1 MIAYLEGTLIRT
13 GIDYIIINVGG
24 VGYKVYIPASLS
36 HKLPEIGN
44 EVQVHTYNYV
54 REDKIN
60 LYGFSRL
67 EELETFEQL
76 LTVSRIGPQ
85 VALNILATISSRDFK
100 LAIVN
105 GEVATLKKVKGIGN
119 KTAKRL
125 ILELQ
130 EKVEL
135 DNIEEEANI
144 STTKVDNELEDAI
157 EALVS
162 LGYQQS
168 QARRAVLKTSQKS
181 EQLDVQEII
190 KVALADL
197 S

>member
-1 MIAYLEGTLIRT
+1 MIAYLEGELIRT
-13 GIDYIIINVGG
+13 GIDYIVLNVGG

-36 HKLPEIGN
+36 HKLPGVGNKVEI
-44 EVQVHTYNYV
+44 HTYNYV

-60 LYGFSRL
+60 LYGFSTL
-67 EELETFEQL
+67 QEMETFGQL

-100 LAIVN
+100 AAIIN

-135 DNIEEEANI
+135 DNIEKEA
-144 STTKVDNELEDAI
+144 SFSQAGVDTELEDAI

-168 QARRAVLKTSQKS
+168 QARKAVLKISQKD
-181 EQLDVQEII
+181 EELDVQDII
-190 KVALADL
+190 KAALADL

>member
-1 MIAYLEGTLIRT
+1 MIAYLEGELIRT

-36 HKLPEIGN
+36 HKLPEVGN

-54 REDKIN
+54 REDKIS
-60 LYGFSRL
+60 LYGFSSL

-76 LTVSRIGPQ
+76 LSVSRIGPQ

-100 LAIVN
+100 LAILN

-135 DNIEEEANI
+135 DNIEEDANF
-144 STTKVDNELEDAI
+144 SQTEVDTKAEDAI
-157 EALVS
+157 KALVS
-162 LGYQQS
+162 LGYQQG
-168 QARRAVLKTSQKS
+168 QARKVVLKVAQRD
-181 EQLDVQEII
+181 EELDVQGII
-190 KVALADL
+190 KTALADL